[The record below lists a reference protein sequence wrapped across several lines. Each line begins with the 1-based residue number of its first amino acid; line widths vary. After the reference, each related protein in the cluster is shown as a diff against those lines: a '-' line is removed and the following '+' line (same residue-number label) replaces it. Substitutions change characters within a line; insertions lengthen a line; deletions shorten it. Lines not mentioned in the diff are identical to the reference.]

1 MLFGRLRIMGKL
13 TLLMLVP
20 LIGVVALAV
29 PIVTNRLDVIKRA
42 NETSDAV
49 SLAGRM
55 GSVLQ
60 EMQEERILS
69 LGYLFGL
76 VQRPV
81 LAAQSAKTN
90 NALADFGESSDIP
103 IPPALAEAAARAEG
117 LNKLRA
123 QVIART
129 ARPDEIT
136 DRFGAVITPIIEAL
150 DLVRHAD
157 MGTSAGRQVVALDS
171 LFRND
176 EAISQA
182 ACFMLATLGTGV
194 PQFATRAFQALTTAE
209 ADLRRVTTYATPE
222 QAELYLKVQKAFNQ
236 RVGPEFFVLFFVDPI
251 RAMKMLPLATA
262 LPSLSSVVVLGRFV
276 ETKVTVDVI
285 AAVAEQRRQAATTAY
300 AVSGLSVLL
309 LVVVMA
315 LGLVMTRSVAQPLR
329 RLTGTADRIARA
341 AEAELQRVADDDS
354 YRAEAIRLDPLDIV
368 ARDEIGD
375 LARAFDKVQRTA
387 VQLVERQV
395 TSRRNVAQMFG
406 HVGRRTQNLVSR
418 QLALI
423 DQLERDETDTSRL
436 RELYRLDHMSSRLRR
451 NASSLVVLSGSDGA
465 DEHTAPLPLVDVVR
479 LALAEI
485 EDYTRVKMD
494 VPADITVAPALVGD
508 LTLLL
513 AELMENATV
522 FSPPHRDV
530 DVTTVLGNYGVQLTI
545 VDHGL
550 GLSSERLAE
559 ENTRIRRRERL
570 DLVPTEV
577 LGLFVVGRLARRH
590 GIGVSLAH
598 TPGGGLTAT
607 VELFAE
613 HLMATPPE
621 ALIASGALT
630 GWTAPTPAVV
640 VPAWP
645 GTAAADQWYAA
656 APGQGQQP
664 DPAVAEELPAARR
677 TRSFEQHLLERASR
691 MLATAGPWNG
701 FAASGEHPAEAATE
715 PEQSTFPLTPIPR
728 PVPAPSPL
736 PEPAV
741 MPTTATAPARGV
753 ARIPQPAANRGRL
766 TADAAAPPESRG
778 GLTRRVPG
786 ATLTDALPPVAAAQY
801 RSEPRLDPDEARH
814 LMEQFESGIALALS
828 EAQPR

>member
-1 MLFGRLRIMGKL
+1 MLFGRLRITGKL
-13 TLLMLVP
+13 ALLILVP
-20 LIGVVALAV
+20 LIGVVALTV
-29 PIVTNRLDVIKRA
+29 PIVTNRLDMIRRA
-42 NETSDAV
+42 HETSDAV
-49 SLAGRM
+49 NLAGRM
-55 GSVLQ
+55 GSALQ

-81 LAAQSAKTN
+81 LAAQSAKTT
-90 NALADFGESSDIP
+90 NALADFGRSSDIP
-103 IPPALAEAAARAEG
+103 IPAPLAEAAARAEG
-117 LNKLRA
+117 LHKLRA

-129 ARPDEIT
+129 ARPDEII
-136 DRFGAVITPIIEAL
+136 DRFGAVIGPIIEAL

-157 MGTSAGRQVVALDS
+157 MATSAGRQVVALDS

-222 QAELYLKVQKAFNQ
+222 QAELYLKVQKAFNL

-276 ETKVTVDVI
+276 EAKITVDVI
-285 AAVAEQRRQAATTAY
+285 AAVAEQRRQAAATAY
-300 AVSGLSVLL
+300 TVSGLSVLL
-309 LVVVMA
+309 LAVVTA
-315 LGLVMTRSVAQPLR
+315 LGVAMTRSVARPLR
-329 RLTGTADRIARA
+329 RLTGTADRIVRA
-341 AEAELQRVADDDS
+341 AEEELRRVADDDS
-354 YRAEAIRLDPLDIV
+354 YFNEPIRLDPLDIV

-375 LARAFDKVQRTA
+375 LARAFDKVQSTA
-387 VQLVERQV
+387 VQLVERQI

-406 HVGRRTQNLVSR
+406 HVGRRAQNLVSR

-423 DQLERDETDTSRL
+423 DQLERDETDTDRL

-451 NASSLVVLSGSDGA
+451 NASSLVVLSGADGS
-465 DEHTAPLPLVDVVR
+465 DEHILPLPLVDVVR

-485 EDYTRVKMD
+485 EDYTRVNVD
-494 VPADITVAPALVGD
+494 VPADITVAPAVVGD
-508 LTLLL
+508 LTLLF

-530 DVTTVLGNYGVQLTI
+530 AVTAVLGNYGVQLGI

-550 GLSSERLAE
+550 GLSDERLAE
-559 ENTRIRRRERL
+559 ENARIHRRERL

-590 GIGVSLAH
+590 GIAVTLDH

-607 VELFAE
+607 VELSAE
-613 HLMATPPE
+613 HLTATPPE
-621 ALIASGALT
+621 ALIASGTLT
-630 GWTAPTPAVV
+630 GWAAPAPLVTAGPGSRATAVPQWSGTAPVQ
-640 VPAWP
+640 VPHPHPMAP
-645 GTAAADQWYAA
+645 VEPPA
-656 APGQGQQP
+656 APLTGP
-664 DPAVAEELPAARR
+664 FD
-677 TRSFEQHLLERASR
+677 HNLLERAGR

-701 FAASGEHPAEAATE
+701 FAAPGQHPAQVVTVPAQPAYSLASIT
-715 PEQSTFPLTPIPR
+715 R
-728 PVPAPSPL
+728 PVPAPS
-736 PEPAV
+736 
-741 MPTTATAPARGV
+741 G
-753 ARIPQPAANRGRL
+753 
-766 TADAAAPPESRG
+766 PPESRG

-786 ATLTDALPPVAAAQY
+786 ATLVDALPPVTPRQD
-801 RSEPRLDPDEARH
+801 RSAPRLDPDEARN
-814 LMEQFESGIALALS
+814 LMEQFESGVALALS
-828 EAQPR
+828 EGPPR